1 MATDNSRT
9 ADDGNFAPGVIRN
22 EFGWTDEYIG
32 TAEALVSAGL
42 VRADQLPGQPG
53 MPKSCSTFYD
63 GQRVGRG
70 TGTNGKQDEKYMHVF
85 TVGKKFAIRK
95 GVMAEVAAER
105 RAARD
110 AEFTAEREFERVTA
124 AAKQK
129 AEREVRHAAT
139 MAECA
144 LVLMVNSADEYRQ
157 KIIKALRSHVGYLLQ
172 EDMRI
177 NNNHGF
183 SVDESVAAEVDDLLD
198 EMIELVSN
206 ADVQFNARRHKEI
219 HLKCK
224 GDIARGDASF
234 QRTLEHLQQSAH
246 SH

>member
-1 MATDNSRT
+1 MATDNSRL
-9 ADDGNFAPGVIRN
+9 FAPGVRVT
-22 EFGWTDEYIG
+22 EYWHSDEYFG
-32 TAEALVSAGL
+32 TAEALISVGL

-70 TGTNGKQDEKYMHVF
+70 TGKHGKHDDKYMHVF

-95 GVMAEVAAER
+95 GVTAEVEAER
-105 RAARD
+105 RAVLD
-110 AEFTAEREFERVTA
+110 AEFDAEREFERVAA

-129 AEREVRHAAT
+129 AEREVSHAAI

-144 LVLMVNSADEYRQ
+144 LVVMVNSADEYRQ
-157 KIIKALRSHVGYLLQ
+157 KIIKELRSHVGYLLQ
-172 EDMRI
+172 EDMRT
-177 NNNHGF
+177 NNHHGF

-198 EMIELVSN
+198 EMIELVSK
-206 ADVQFNARRHKEI
+206 ADVQFDARRHKEI
-219 HLKCK
+219 NLKCK
-224 GDIARGDASF
+224 GDIAKGDASF